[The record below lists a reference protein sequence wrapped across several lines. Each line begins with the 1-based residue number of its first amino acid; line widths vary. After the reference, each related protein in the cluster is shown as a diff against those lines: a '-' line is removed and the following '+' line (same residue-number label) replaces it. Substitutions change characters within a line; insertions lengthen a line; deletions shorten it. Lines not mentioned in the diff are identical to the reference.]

1 MTNNENGRFSNEA
14 SGGLDDS
21 YSDERAPQIFFLC
34 FSTILVVVLFL
45 SRLLEDSPRLRTYLS
60 EPAMTLLVGMFCSLI
75 VRLLNESDYE
85 EYQNHYQSEHD
96 EADQYY
102 ANNYDDQYQDADE
115 DFDESEY
122 ASKYL
127 RALPN
132 FFLLFPSKIFF
143 LVLLPPILFNS
154 GYQLQRELFYR
165 HFGAIALFSIVGTA
179 LSAFGAG
186 GFLWFLNTRG
196 WLGDAFEPTPMEL
209 LTFGALIAAT
219 DTVSVVGVLQRKRV
233 DPHLFSLVFGES
245 ALNDAVALV
254 LFKTLSDFLRQN
266 AKNINDAGAGDEST
280 DMYGDIGKYLLD
292 LLVQCVVSPMLG
304 LIFASVMGLAFK
316 HGKMGDHMMLELS
329 LYILPVYMPF
339 MLAELLELSGMIT
352 IFFSGIFAR
361 RYMEPNVS
369 EETREY
375 ARILFQLLAFLAE
388 ICIFLELGL
397 SVCGMH
403 KGHFSLAFVAWA
415 FVAALLG
422 RAVGVYPLSLLYN
435 LSLTRPVLSA
445 ERAKTIA
452 VEMITKG
459 KCTTCTE
466 MDMSDVYRDSN
477 MDNSQCKNRGENLDT
492 ETPPVTNHP
501 GLSYIAM
508 DTETKEEIK
517 LRNIHNISN
526 AVTPPPSGREGECS
540 TAGDSTSSSNT
551 SLGDGS
557 VVSSSYCPLV
567 PTVVSNRETPQR
579 KRDKIIPMKF
589 MHLLWFAGL
598 RGAVAYACAREFP
611 DVYGHRDD
619 FIAATMIIVI
629 ITIVLMGGATEPLM
643 DRLDIRMNVDNDEYM
658 RAWHQQRKLKG
669 RFLHFEYHWIYK
681 FVVRGQSIRLMDES
695 CRYIEQVDDNIA
707 EDDMIVGIIPG
718 RDVGA
723 TLMTKRRKD
732 GLRVPSAIR
741 HGRNLAFSRS
751 RSSRRDIMHPE
762 RSFLTDESVRNKSL
776 FHEKDEE
783 DAANIDT
790 PQTKVGDFGV
800 SCSLDRRKAENV

>member
-1 MTNNENGRFSNEA
+1 MTNYNNGKFSNDA
-14 SGGLDDS
+14 GGSLDDS
-21 YSDERAPQIFFLC
+21 YSDERTPQIFFLC
-34 FSTILVVVLFL
+34 FSTILVAVLFL
-45 SRLLEDSPRLRTYLS
+45 SRCLEDSPRIRTYLS

-75 VRLLNESDYE
+75 VRFLND
-85 EYQNHYQSEHD
+85 D
-96 EADQYY
+96 
-102 ANNYDDQYQDADE
+102 YDDQYQNAGE

-143 LVLLPPILFNS
+143 LALLPPILFNS

-165 HFGAIALFSIVGTA
+165 HFSAIALFSIVGTA

-186 GFLWFLNTRG
+186 GFLWFLNTKG

-266 AKNINDAGAGDEST
+266 AKNSNDADNT
-280 DMYGDIGKYLLD
+280 DLYREIGKYLLD
-292 LLVQCVVSPMLG
+292 LLVQCIVSPILG
-304 LIFASVMGLAFK
+304 LIFASLMGLAFK

-339 MLAELLELSGMIT
+339 MLAELLGLSGMIT

-369 EETREY
+369 AETREY

-403 KGHFSLAFVAWA
+403 KGHFSLAFISWA

-435 LSLTRPVLSA
+435 LSLTRPVMSA
-445 ERAKTIA
+445 ERAKTLA
-452 VEMITKG
+452 
-459 KCTTCTE
+459 
-466 MDMSDVYRDSN
+466 S
-477 MDNSQCKNRGENLDT
+477 
-492 ETPPVTNHP
+492 
-501 GLSYIAM
+501 
-508 DTETKEEIK
+508 
-517 LRNIHNISN
+517 
-526 AVTPPPSGREGECS
+526 PS
-540 TAGDSTSSSNT
+540 TGDSVSSSNT
-551 SLGDGS
+551 SLGDLS
-557 VVSSSYCPLV
+557 IVSNSYCQLM
-567 PTVVSNRETPQR
+567 PTVVSKRETPQR

-669 RFLHFEYHWIYK
+669 RFLHFGTYDILYGTRLVTRDDVVMVLTALFLSHSHTNTHMLS
-681 FVVRGQSIRLMDES
+681 FV
-695 CRYIEQVDDNIA
+695 
-707 EDDMIVGIIPG
+707 
-718 RDVGA
+718 
-723 TLMTKRRKD
+723 
-732 GLRVPSAIR
+732 
-741 HGRNLAFSRS
+741 
-751 RSSRRDIMHPE
+751 
-762 RSFLTDESVRNKSL
+762 
-776 FHEKDEE
+776 
-783 DAANIDT
+783 
-790 PQTKVGDFGV
+790 
-800 SCSLDRRKAENV
+800 